1 MALSS
6 FKFRSSQMELI
17 KKLWFLVT
25 LIEKSQNSG
34 MTLGTFSSL
43 SSNCG
48 QTDGYTGCPDL
59 PELTPRKETHCE
71 KEEEKGCFRVKPIF
85 HQALHNIFFISLY
98 FKFLFLVKKKN
109 NKPTCTFIPLASQ
122 IYVLTS
128 TLSQNIYHSQNE
140 EMVLLY
146 YLWTNLLEWELTKLT
161 EFPDTGCNTSYQL
174 LMHGSGSVLWLI
186 VLISTGH

>member
-98 FKFLFLVKKKN
+98 FKFLFLVKKKKQQTN
-109 NKPTCTFIPLASQ
+109 LYFHSFGITDICLDLDIVAEYLS
-122 IYVLTS
+122 LTERRNGS
-128 TLSQNIYHSQNE
+128 TLLPMNKFVR
-140 EMVLLY
+140 MR
-146 YLWTNLLEWELTKLT
+146 T
-161 EFPDTGCNTSYQL
+161 YQVNRV
-174 LMHGSGSVLWLI
+174 S
-186 VLISTGH
+186 